1 MAGVTVGILQ
11 IKEFNYT
18 TPTQF
23 TEEITKLQEKGC
35 TKFVLDVRYNPGGKV
50 ASVGAVLSYFLNE
63 GDAYIRTKD
72 RAGNIVNETVGVVS
86 NFEGDQVG
94 CNVKKEDIGKY
105 KDLDVIVLCNEATIS
120 AGEIFVVNFKDY
132 NLGKIVGMN
141 TYGKGKLQTSYR
153 MDKYALSKYGASG
166 ITGVIKLTT
175 HEYLPP
181 KSDSYDGIGIVPDI
195 EVPMNEDMKN
205 INIHDYALYDPI
217 DDQLNKAINILNNK

>member
-1 MAGVTVGILQ
+1 
-11 IKEFNYT
+11 
-18 TPTQF
+18 
-23 TEEITKLQEKGC
+23 
-35 TKFVLDVRYNPGGKV
+35 
-50 ASVGAVLSYFLNE
+50 LNE

-86 NFEGDQVG
+86 NFEGDHVG

-132 NLGKIVGMN
+132 NLGKVVGMN

-195 EVPMNEDMKN
+195 EVPMSEDMKN